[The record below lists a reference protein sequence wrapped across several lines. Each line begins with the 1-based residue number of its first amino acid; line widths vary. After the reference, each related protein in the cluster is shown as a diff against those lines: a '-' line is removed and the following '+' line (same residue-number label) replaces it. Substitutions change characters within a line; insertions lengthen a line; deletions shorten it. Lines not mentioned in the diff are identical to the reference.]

1 MSKTLNTA
9 LLTII
14 TVLLQ
19 EQSLAFEQS
28 LHPTYDPWTI
38 INTGSDGTTVMVGLN
53 QLNHSFVNT
62 PKVSERV
69 TSTTYVKMP
78 SMNGEK
84 NIFRFYETTIMTQSM
99 AEKYPDIKSYVGLG
113 IENPSYRAT
122 IVLSKNIIMG
132 MTITESGESFFKSFD
147 IYADKNILQV
157 VKELNEEIE
166 FNCNIIESTGTVTR
180 DATDFPDCM
189 GVDDPCNP
197 VGSELVTYR
206 FAGIVTED
214 VNNAQADSTVEG
226 GLTWLVGMINQA
238 NLITIRDFG
247 FQLQIINNNDLI
259 IFTNENPGPEEFKQ
273 DCGDPWSTI
282 GCELGEVEA
291 ILDSLIGP
299 GGWNAEDAVRVWD
312 YGALFDE
319 GYPGGLAYC
328 PGATSANL
336 PSFYIFIHETGHNFG
351 SPHNSVTENG
361 IRSSIGGSIM
371 HWSLYNTGSMF
382 STHSIEWAMNYRNTL
397 GPYGNSDYISGY
409 ETEQTNN
416 IIPDVVVQES
426 GFIIPKET
434 PFVLEGY
441 SSPMYSEYTFNW
453 ESNESSDLQYW
464 TDSNEPELPYF
475 PPNQGSL
482 FTPVSP
488 TTDGYKRTF
497 PDMNSLLD
505 NDYETT
511 VPSPYTGDIL
521 TVEKLPFASREM
533 DMRLVV
539 RTNDPYAGSVNHKN
553 FKFFVAGTAGP
564 FRVTSQGDSAV
575 WAVGTEETVTWDV
588 ANTDDP
594 DSVNCQTVDILL
606 SLEEDGNFDFTIA
619 ESVPNLGTYTFNVPP
634 TTPTSSARLM
644 VRSVDNLFF
653 DINNGVINIL
663 NDNVP
668 SISLSDDVIQV
679 SLPIDTLGTVSVGV
693 TNDGEEGSILNY
705 VTYTGSDFLF
715 EEGFDNGNIPEEWT
729 SSTNAE
735 CDNPG
740 WFVTNDASS
749 NYFSVPE
756 RDGFYISTNDDA
768 CGSSSDGSADYLYT
782 SVLSLPNASITLSFM
797 RYFNNFYGHT
807 GHVLVST
814 DNWENYDEVLTLSQQ
829 EGSNNSEWVHET
841 IDLTEYAGENI
852 QIAFHSND
860 NGGWASGVALDDIR
874 LAVAPSWITSN
885 SSGYIDYMETEMID
899 ININTGELELGEYEP
914 FIVILSLLTDERDT
928 VDIQLTVEDLEVNN
942 PPTVF
947 NLISP
952 ADNTE
957 LVVTTN
963 DIDQGVELGL
973 VWESS
978 SDIDGDE
985 ISYRFLLYNDVY
997 DSSALALIDTVLSD
1011 TVLNIPY
1018 QELVTI
1024 LEVLDQSLIDG
1035 KWTVFSTD
1043 NIDTTMSTDI
1053 WNIKI
1058 DVSGTMSLDG
1068 ELIPNMYALHQNYP
1082 NPFNP
1087 TTTLRYDLPENAMV
1101 NITIYDMM
1109 GRQVS
1114 TLVSSQQNSG
1124 YRSVRWN
1131 ATNDAGSP
1139 VSVGLYLYTI
1149 EAGQFRQT
1157 KKMVL
1162 LK

>member
-1 MSKTLNTA
+1 MRSNPIKNLIIILICYFLQTA
-9 LLTII
+9 YSNNSINYVT
-14 TVLLQ
+14 
-19 EQSLAFEQS
+19 E
-28 LHPTYDPWTI
+28 DPWTI
-38 INTGSDGTTVMVGLN
+38 IESNERTASVFLDKEKFQNFLEKTIHINKRLPSTLAI
-53 QLNHSFVNT
+53 QLPLYNGGKKAF
-62 PKVSERV
+62 KVYQ
-69 TSTTYVKMP
+69 TSIMHPNLAARYP
-78 SMNGEK
+78 
-84 NIFRFYETTIMTQSM
+84 NIR
-99 AEKYPDIKSYVGLG
+99 SYIG
-113 IENPSYRAT
+113 IGVENPFDRAS
-122 IVLSKNIIMG
+122 IVLYDNIIIG
-132 MTITESGESFFKSFD
+132 MMITESGESFFKSFD
-147 IYADKNILQV
+147 IYADNNIFQIEKG
-157 VKELNEEIE
+157 VKEEIE
-166 FNCNIIESTGTVTR
+166 FNCNIKESSHTLTR
-180 DATDFPDCM
+180 DVTNFPDCI

-197 VGSELVTYR
+197 VGNELVTYR

-214 VNNAQADSTVEG
+214 VNNTQADSTVAG

-247 FQLQIINNNDLI
+247 FQLQIINNNDFI
-259 IFTNENPGPEEFKQ
+259 IFTNENPGPVEFKQ
-273 DCGDPWSTI
+273 DCGDLWSTI
-282 GCELGEVEA
+282 GCELSEVETV
-291 ILDSLIGP
+291 LDSLIGP

-371 HWSLYNTGSMF
+371 HWSLNNTGAMF

-426 GFIIPKET
+426 GLIIPKET
-434 PFVLEGY
+434 PFMLEGY
-441 SSPMYSEYTFNW
+441 SSPMYSDYTFNW
-453 ESNESSDLQYW
+453 ESNESSEMQYW
-464 TDSNEPELPYF
+464 TDSNTPELPYF

-488 TTDGYKRTF
+488 TLDGYKRTF
-497 PDMNSLLD
+497 PDINSLLD
-505 NDYETT
+505 NEYETT

-533 DMRLVV
+533 NMRLVV
-539 RTNDPYAGSVNHKN
+539 RTNDPFSGSVNHKN

-564 FRVTSQGDSAV
+564 FRVTSQGDSVV
-575 WAVGTEETVTWDV
+575 WAVGTEQTVTWDV

-594 DSVNCQTVDILL
+594 DSVNCQEVDILL
-606 SLEEDGNFDFTIA
+606 SLEGDGNFDFTIA
-619 ESVPNLGTYTFNVPP
+619 ESIPNLGTYTFNVPP
-634 TTPTSSARLM
+634 TFPTSSARLM

-663 NDNVP
+663 NENIP
-668 SISLSDDVIQV
+668 SIALSDDVIQV
-679 SLPIDTLGTVSVGV
+679 ILPIDSLGTVSVGV
-693 TNDGEEGSILNY
+693 TNDGEEGSILDY

-715 EEGFDNGNIPEEWT
+715 KERFDNGNLPEEWT
-729 SSTNAE
+729 SSTSAE

-749 NYFSVPE
+749 NYFNVPD

-782 SVLSLPNASITLSFM
+782 SVLDLPDASVTLSFM

-807 GHVLVST
+807 GHILVST
-814 DNWENYDEVLTLSQQ
+814 DNWLNYDEVLTLSQQ
-829 EGSNNSEWVHET
+829 EGSNNSAWVYET
-841 IDLTEYAGENI
+841 IDLTEYAGESI

-860 NGGWASGVALDDIR
+860 NGEWASGLALDEIM

-885 SSGYIDYMETEMID
+885 SSGFIDYMDTEMID
-899 ININTGELELGEYEP
+899 ININTGDLELGEYEP
-914 FIVILSLLTDERDT
+914 FIVILSLSTNERDT
-928 VDIQLTVEDLEVNN
+928 VDIQLTVEDIEINN

-957 LVVTTN
+957 LVITTN
-963 DIDQGVELGL
+963 DIDQGEELEL

-978 SDIDGDE
+978 LDIDGDG
-985 ISYRFLLYNDVY
+985 IFYRFLLYNDVY
-997 DSSALALIDTVLSD
+997 DLSSLALIDTVLSD

-1018 QELVTI
+1018 HELVSI
-1024 LEVLDQSLIDG
+1024 LEVLDQSMIDG
-1035 KWTVFSTD
+1035 KWTVFGTD
-1043 NIDTTMSTDI
+1043 NIDTTMSTEI

-1058 DVSGTMSLDG
+1058 DVSGTLVLDG
-1068 ELIPNMYALHQNYP
+1068 ELIPKKFALHQNYP

-1087 TTTLRYDLPENAMV
+1087 ITTLRYDLPEGALV
-1101 NITIYDMM
+1101 NVTIYDMM
-1109 GRQVS
+1109 GRVVK
-1114 TLVSSQQNSG
+1114 TMVNSQQNAG
-1124 YRSVRWN
+1124 FKSVRWN
-1131 ATNDAGSP
+1131 ATNDKGFQ
-1139 VSVGLYLYTI
+1139 VSAGLYLYTI
-1149 EAGQFRQT
+1149 QAGEFRKT